1 MASSLDQIGP
11 CSRTVLDAALLQE
24 VIGGHDKRDSTS
36 IPEGPRPMVA
46 AAREGMKRDLKGLK
60 VGLIKELGGEASS
73 RAYGTLQR
81 RRQEARGNGC

>member
-1 MASSLDQIGP
+1 M
-11 CSRTVLDAALLQE
+11 LDAALLQE

-81 RRQEARGNGC
+81 RCQEA